1 VKCPHQSAADIRSKA
16 IDLLTT
22 TLKSCNTDPVI
33 STILVG
39 GCRHWLETGSTTFDT
54 EPPAHHPAFAVLK
67 VAIQH

>member
-1 VKCPHQSAADIRSKA
+1 
-16 IDLLTT
+16 LLTT